1 MRFLVG
7 NRWRN
12 TYFSE
17 SIHLVALHTAIFVP
31 KIQLSPH
38 TPTNPPPTA
47 CGAGAGSVA
56 RSSDKAL
63 GQDGAAGRRHP
74 TGATRGAVPW
84 RPARGTGRPDDAAQ
98 RTAAA
103 PGHVG
108 GAARSGAEAG
118 RGRLG
123 ETARRA
129 CLQQAKVA
137 PADGAWRLM
146 RCALVWAAAQ

>member
-1 MRFLVG
+1 
-7 NRWRN
+7 
-12 TYFSE
+12 
-17 SIHLVALHTAIFVP
+17 
-31 KIQLSPH
+31 
-38 TPTNPPPTA
+38 
-47 CGAGAGSVA
+47 
-56 RSSDKAL
+56 
-63 GQDGAAGRRHP
+63 
-74 TGATRGAVPW
+74 VPW

-129 CLQQAKVA
+129 CLQQAEVA